1 MAKSSTLSAVTSEKK
16 HVISQMISIY
26 CHKHHGTAGRTLC
39 PECADMLAYAC
50 SRLDKCPRTPT
61 THSSCRR
68 CTIHCYSPAYRDKI
82 KKIMRYVGPRML
94 FIHPISAIRHFISET
109 RGE

>member
-1 MAKSSTLSAVTSEKK
+1 
-16 HVISQMISIY
+16 
-26 CHKHHGTAGRTLC
+26 
-39 PECADMLAYAC
+39 MLAYAC
-50 SRLDKCPRTPT
+50 SRLDKCPRTPA